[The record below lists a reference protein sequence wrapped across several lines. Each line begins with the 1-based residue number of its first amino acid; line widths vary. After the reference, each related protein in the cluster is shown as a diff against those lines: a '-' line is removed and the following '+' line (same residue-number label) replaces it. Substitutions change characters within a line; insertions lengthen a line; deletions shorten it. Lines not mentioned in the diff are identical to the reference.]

1 MKYDK
6 EKVTKRLLSIRE
18 ELILLDF
25 VNKEMTKSVDNKLK
39 EIGTPFFSDEFDR
52 LTKRSR

>member
-18 ELILLDF
+18 ELVLLDF

-39 EIGTPFFSDEFDR
+39 EIDTPSLCSEFDR
-52 LTKRSR
+52 ITKRGR

>member
-18 ELILLDF
+18 ELVLLDF

-39 EIGTPFFSDEFDR
+39 EIDTPSLCSEFDK
-52 LTKRSR
+52 LTKRGR

>member
-18 ELILLDF
+18 ELVLLDF

-39 EIGTPFFSDEFDR
+39 EIDTPSLCSEFDR
-52 LTKRSR
+52 LTKRGR